1 MPAPLREDEPVTG
14 RRRAHVRLREQ
25 RWSMLALLTL
35 AFTIGALV
43 APPFAGISRAES
55 LPDGWT
61 MTKWGPLGPADR
73 EMLSRVRQACLWEQ
87 PVGDMAQTQAQSQR
101 TKEVGA
107 ILASDHK
114 ALNVTVL
121 QTAQQLGIQVPD
133 QPSAEQQGWVNE
145 LAGKRS
151 ADFDVTFANRLR
163 AAHGKVFALIASV
176 RSGTRNELVR
186 TFAQT
191 GINIVMKHMTVLE
204 STTNVNFDV
213 LPTPIASPTAA
224 TGPLAAAAAKT
235 GTSGEGSHNAV
246 IWIVL
251 VLALLGG
258 VPAAIRILKFR

>member
-1 MPAPLREDEPVTG
+1 
-14 RRRAHVRLREQ
+14 
-25 RWSMLALLTL
+25 MLALLTL
-35 AFTIGALV
+35 VFTIGALV
-43 APPFAGISRAES
+43 APPFAGTGRAET

-61 MTKWGPLGPADR
+61 TTKWGPLGPADR
-73 EMLSRVRQACLWEQ
+73 EVLSRVRQACLWEQ
-87 PVGDMAQTQAQSQR
+87 PVGEMAQTHALSQR

-133 QPSAEQQGWVNE
+133 KPSAEQQGWVDE
-145 LAGKRS
+145 LSGKKG

-163 AAHGKVFALIASV
+163 AAHGKIFALVASV

-204 STTNVNFDV
+204 STTNVNFDA
-213 LPTPIASPTAA
+213 LPTPNASPTAA

-235 GTSGEGSHNAV
+235 NTAGEGTHYAI
-246 IWIVL
+246 IWT
-251 VLALLGG
+251 VLALALLAGI
-258 VPAAIRILKFR
+258 PIAIRVLKYR